1 MKSFAADIVGAPAGI
16 IMITILNMTIGGIHS
31 TCSLT
36 GFVDRRRAVIPPD
49 IGRMAA
55 TRGDSVW
62 LSHGEVAL
70 DIGRMAAA
78 EGTGFASVTSV
89 TGSAGSDFGSGL
101 ELNLVL
107 VDPGERKEVLGLEL
121 GVV

>member
-16 IMITILNMTIGGIHS
+16 IMITILNMTTGGIHS
-31 TCSLT
+31 ACTLT
-36 GFVDRRRAVIPPD
+36 GFVDRRRAVVPPD

-55 TRGDSVW
+55 ARGDSVW
-62 LSHGEVAL
+62 LLRGEVAL
-70 DIGRMAAA
+70 DIGRMAAT
-78 EGTGFASVTSV
+78 EGAWSASVTSV
-89 TGSAGSDFGSGL
+89 TDSAGRDFGFGL